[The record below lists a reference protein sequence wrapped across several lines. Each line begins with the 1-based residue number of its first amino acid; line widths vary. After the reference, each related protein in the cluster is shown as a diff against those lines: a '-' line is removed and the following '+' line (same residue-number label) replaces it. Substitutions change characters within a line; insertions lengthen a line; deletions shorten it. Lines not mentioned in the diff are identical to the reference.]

1 MPCALTEPENYP
13 DYLKSI
19 LKEINVGDDDELKDC
34 ACKIISPVTNQGC
47 LVVDEDGKVGGFPF
61 CIAQGNNVGPTTP
74 RPLGFSMKQ
83 IMRMYWLGFNI
94 DIYLSVNTIIQANY
108 CPQLG
113 LPMDFPDSY
122 VSKGNKEIDFIFN
135 KTLKQK
141 ICLGDQMFHAK
152 NYVITRW
159 PESNS
164 IQSTFDL
171 AIYLDSSMVYK
182 SDVGLFYPIILFGF
196 STGGGEY
203 RATYINDNIG
213 KSLGESI
220 FYIEKNATILP
231 NCWGPSDDI
240 SSCPP
245 PNRVGML
252 FEGSLFLNSKIN
264 IN

>member
-1 MPCALTEPENYP
+1 MPCALTSDADYP

-19 LKEINVGDDDELKDC
+19 LKEIEAGNDEELKAC
-34 ACKIISPVTNQGC
+34 ACALRSPVTDEGC
-47 LVVDEDGKVGGFPF
+47 PVVDEDGKVGAFPY
-61 CIAQGNNVGPTTP
+61 CIAEGNNVGPTTP

-83 IMRMYWLGFNI
+83 IMRMYWFGFNI

-122 VSKGNKEIDFIFN
+122 VSNGNKEIDFIFN

-141 ICLGDQMFHAK
+141 ICLGDQMFHEK

-159 PESNS
+159 PDSNNP
-164 IQSTFDL
+164 QSNFYLLTDL
-171 AIYLDSSMVYK
+171 RDIVYDSNTE
-182 SDVGLFYPIILFGF
+182 LFYPIILFGF

-203 RATYINDNIG
+203 RATYINDDVG
-213 KSLGESI
+213 KSLGQSI
-220 FYIEKNATILP
+220 FYIEENATILP

-240 SSCPP
+240 LSCPP
-245 PNRVGML
+245 PGRVGML
-252 FEGSLFLNSKIN
+252 FEGSLFLNSSIN